1 MSDPIKEV
9 EEAPENGLAFA
20 RRLASW
26 VETYPKPVMDWFLA
40 QVQELASAA
49 RESANTAN
57 THRARSQEQAESSER
72 SAVRA
77 TEVVAQIN
85 EKVTIATQQAD
96 RAAVAR
102 QGAEAQ
108 VPLATAQGVRATE
121 QADRA
126 QRIADEIRDDLTA
139 PEDAQ
144 YARRGR
150 VWEPIVAPEGGGGR
164 KVFNWD
170 QAFRSDNN
178 NFKQPG
184 HHNLGFWLE
193 LTDDWPVEGY
203 GGFAIIDEFNP
214 PDNHLYIRFY
224 RHDPAYDEPLAFE
237 RIWWVGDNT
246 MSDWIERPRAPKSFI
261 PAQAALRL
269 PGMWK
274 STCSF
279 SGTQATQIVSQNW
292 WVLVPY
298 IAPYDMEISH
308 LGIDSGANG
317 SGNVSLMV
325 YDSDPKTGVPRY
337 HLGSVAMSWTNQG
350 QIQGQLRYTVTLKQ
364 GQTYWFGFCPNTNIT
379 VRAQLAGQSWGL
391 GTEFGVGAE
400 RSAYWKNLGYSA
412 SQFPPT
418 LSGVVIGD
426 FTNQINVP
434 IIYFKL
440 VK

>member
-40 QVQELASAA
+40 QVQEIASAA

-57 THRARSQEQAESSER
+57 THRARSQEQAENSER

-96 RAAVAR
+96 RAGVAR

-126 QRIADEIRDDLTA
+126 QRIADEINNDLTA
-139 PEDAQ
+139 PSEGLFG
-144 YARRGR
+144 RRGR
-150 VWEPIVAPEGGGGR
+150 QWVAVEVGGGR
-164 KVFNWD
+164 KTFNWD
-170 QAFRSDNN
+170 TAFAADHANIL
-178 NFKQPG
+178 QPG
-184 HHNLGFWLE
+184 HHNLGFQLE
-193 LTDDWPVEGY
+193 VTAGWPMDGW
-203 GGFAIIDEFNP
+203 GGFVLVDAFDP
-214 PDNHLYIRFY
+214 PENNLYMRFFLY
-224 RHDPAYDEPLAFE
+224 DPNYDEPVTYDRYYNARYGAF
-237 RIWWVGDNT
+237 
-246 MSDWIERPRAPKSFI
+246 SDWVERPRAPRSFI

-269 PGMWK
+269 PGSWK

-279 SGTQATQIVSQNW
+279 SGTQGTQLVSQNW

-298 IAPYDMEISH
+298 IAPYDMTISH

-317 SGNVSLMV
+317 SGSINLMV

-337 HLGSVAMSWTNQG
+337 PLGSVGMSWTNQG
-350 QIQGQLRYTVTLKQ
+350 QIQGQLHYNVTLKQ

-379 VRAQLAGQSWGL
+379 VRAQQAAQSWGL
-391 GTEFGVGAE
+391 ATEFGAGAE
-400 RSAYWKNLGYSA
+400 RSAYWKNLGFAA
-412 SQFPPT
+412 SGVPGP

-426 FTNQINVP
+426 FTNLINVP